1 MANELQLYGDTLYF
15 PSKTVIAKVYDAAGN
30 QVGSDVSMTEVS
42 GTGIFRGDMPT
53 ASKGSYAVRFILNSV
68 VVAQGEIFWDGNNEV
83 TILDGGGG
91 ISQNALDA
99 AVAELAEDINS
110 IPVSQIGSKSK
121 RD

>member
-15 PSKTVIAKVYDAAGN
+15 PNKTVIAKVYNADGN

-83 TILDGGGG
+83 TILDGGG

-99 AVAELAEDINS
+99 AVAELAQDINS
-110 IPVSQIGSKSK
+110 IPVSEIGSKSK
-121 RD
+121 TD